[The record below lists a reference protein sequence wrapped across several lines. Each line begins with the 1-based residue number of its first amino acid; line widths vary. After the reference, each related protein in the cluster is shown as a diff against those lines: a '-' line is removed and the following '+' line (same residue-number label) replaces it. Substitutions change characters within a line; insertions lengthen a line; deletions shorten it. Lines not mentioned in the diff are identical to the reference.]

1 MGRPLFH
8 RLALVLAA
16 LVSTSAFAQGPAM
29 TDPYAYM
36 EEIEGTQA
44 LDFAHAETARSLPVL
59 QNDPRYQAFY
69 DQALTIA
76 TATDRIPQA
85 SFAGDGSLRNFWQD
99 ATHVRGIWRMA
110 DLASYRTATP
120 SWKTL
125 LDLDAVA
132 KAENKNWVFKGVS
145 CLAPEDRSCLVELSD
160 GGKDAVTTREFDAV
174 RGQFVDGGFVS
185 PEAKQSSAWL
195 DKDTL
200 LLATD
205 WGPGSMTE
213 SSYPYILK
221 AWTRGTPLA
230 SAKVVYQG
238 VGKDLGV
245 DPLVLRDAD
254 GKVQAW
260 GASRALNFYEFEY
273 YLMTDKGLTKMP
285 LPLRADI
292 SGLIDGQMLVSLKAD
307 WPEQGFKAG
316 DLLSID
322 LAAFKA
328 DPAKVKPVLVLR
340 PSLSQGGVATATTRN
355 KLVVSLLENVT
366 SKVYVYS
373 HGRSGWSHTAMDLP
387 KNSSIDID
395 SASNRDDRL
404 LLTVTGYLTPT
415 SQVLADAATGRHET
429 LRTMPARFDASK
441 AVVEQ
446 NWATSRDGTKIP
458 YFIVR
463 PKAMKRDGANPT
475 LLYAYGGFENSETPY
490 YSGTRGK
497 LWIER
502 RGVFVDANIRG
513 GGEFG
518 PRWHNAGLKLTRM
531 RVYEDFFA
539 VSQDLIDRKIT
550 SPRRLGIMGGSNG
563 GLLMGV
569 ALTTHPELYHA
580 IVIQVPLFDML
591 AYTHI
596 GAGVSW
602 IGEYGDPAIP
612 AERAVIEQ
620 YSPYQR
626 LKAGQPYPE
635 VYIETST
642 KDDRV
647 HPAHAR
653 KAAAKLKEL
662 GYPFLYYEN
671 TDGGHAAGA
680 NLNEAARRAALEYV
694 YLTQKL
700 VD

>member
-1 MGRPLFH
+1 
-8 RLALVLAA
+8 
-16 LVSTSAFAQGPAM
+16 
-29 TDPYAYM
+29 
-36 EEIEGTQA
+36 
-44 LDFAHAETARSLPVL
+44 
-59 QNDPRYQAFY
+59 
-69 DQALTIA
+69 
-76 TATDRIPQA
+76 
-85 SFAGDGSLRNFWQD
+85 
-99 ATHVRGIWRMA
+99 
-110 DLASYRTATP
+110 
-120 SWKTL
+120 
-125 LDLDAVA
+125 
-132 KAENKNWVFKGVS
+132 
-145 CLAPEDRSCLVELSD
+145 
-160 GGKDAVTTREFDAV
+160 
-174 RGQFVDGGFVS
+174 
-185 PEAKQSSAWL
+185 
-195 DKDTL
+195 
-200 LLATD
+200 
-205 WGPGSMTE
+205 
-213 SSYPYILK
+213 
-221 AWTRGTPLA
+221 
-230 SAKVVYQG
+230 
-238 VGKDLGV
+238 
-245 DPLVLRDAD
+245 
-254 GKVQAW
+254 
-260 GASRALNFYEFEY
+260 
-273 YLMTDKGLTKMP
+273 MP
-285 LPLRADI
+285 LPLRAQI
-292 SGLIDGQMLVSLKAD
+292 SGLIDGQMLVNLKAD
-307 WPEQGFKAG
+307 WPEQGFKEG

-328 DPAKVKPVLVLR
+328 DPSKVKPILVLR

-355 KLVVSLLENVT
+355 KLVISLLENVT

-373 HGRSGWSHTAMDLP
+373 HGPGGWSHKAMDLP
-387 KNSSIDID
+387 KNASIDID
-395 SASNRDDRL
+395 TASNRDDRL

-415 SQVLADAATGRHET
+415 SQVLADAATGRHDI
-429 LRTMPARFDASK
+429 LRTLPARFDASK

-463 PKAMKRDGANPT
+463 PKTMKLDGGNPS
-475 LLYAYGGFENSETPY
+475 LLYAYGGFEDSETPY

-502 RGVFVDANIRG
+502 GGVFVDANIRG

-518 PRWHNAGLKLTRM
+518 PRWHNAGLKLNRM

-580 IVIQVPLFDML
+580 IVIQVPLFDMIG
-591 AYTHI
+591 YTHI
-596 GAGVSW
+596 GAGASW
-602 IGEYGDPAIP
+602 IGEYGDPAVP

-653 KAAAKLKEL
+653 KAAARLKEL

-680 NLNEAARRAALEYV
+680 NLNETARRAALEYV

-700 VD
+700 MD